1 MDFRKNRTKSNTE
14 QVNQTDY
21 VCHNCA
27 NSQFSNHAPRSCHF
41 GAEFFGTLVFV
52 FLGQAALT
60 SFELTGTQNDT
71 ITRQSATT
79 IAYSLAYLLAI
90 LLTISSSGAHLNPAY
105 SIARATYGYI
115 NWSLALKY
123 ILAQYSGAFSAAFFV
138 HMTYSDKLAQRH
150 SIGSLVGKNS
160 TLKAHGHPLSTGK
173 LFSSYPP
180 TEVTMF
186 QLIFSYIMASTFF
199 FLLII
204 AIQESKPL
212 RLSNQVKPI
221 YMASALAL
229 VLVAFSANGGPVLN
243 PAQDFSPRLYTALVG
258 WGSSAFN
265 LHQYQYFWICGIVA
279 PHIGAI
285 LGFSIYQ
292 LLDRLGNQNIT
303 TDDYTSDDDT

>member
-1 MDFRKNRTKSNTE
+1 MDFRQNQRKSNTE
-14 QVNQTDY
+14 QVQTEY
-21 VCHNCA
+21 VCRNRA
-27 NSQFSNHAPRSCHF
+27 NSLPPNGRRLCHF
-41 GAEFFGTLVFV
+41 VSEFLGTLVYV

-60 SFELTGTQNDT
+60 SFELMGTQNDT
-71 ITRQSATT
+71 IARQSATT
-79 IAYSLAYLLAI
+79 VAYSLAYLSSI

-105 SIARATYGYI
+105 SIARASYGYI
-115 NWSLALKY
+115 DWSLALNY
-123 ILAQYSGAFSAAFFV
+123 ILAQYLGAFVAAMLI
-138 HMTYSDKLAQRH
+138 HATYNDKLSQRH
-150 SIGSLVGKNS
+150 SIGSLIGKNS

-180 TEVTMF
+180 TEVSISP
-186 QLIFSYIMASTFF
+186 LIFSYILASTFF

-204 AIQESKPL
+204 AIQESRPL

-265 LHQYQYFWICGIVA
+265 LHQYQYFWLCGIMA
-279 PHIGAI
+279 PHFGAL
-285 LGFSIYQ
+285 LGFGIFQ
-292 LLDRLGNQNIT
+292 ILDRWGNQNI